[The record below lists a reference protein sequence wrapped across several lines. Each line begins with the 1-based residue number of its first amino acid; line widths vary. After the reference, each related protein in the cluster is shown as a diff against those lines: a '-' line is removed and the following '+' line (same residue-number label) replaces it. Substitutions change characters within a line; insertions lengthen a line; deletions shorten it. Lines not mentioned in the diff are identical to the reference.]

1 MTDRPPVVDDEKR
14 DPESLAW
21 GRGSVSV
28 RQEGL
33 LGAGASVL
41 WAVQLGPRSDC
52 CQPVDNLTWL
62 DFVLAGIA
70 GIAAAVSIVRAFQA
84 RTARKDAAAARTEAQ
99 ESGRAAQEAADAANT
114 SRREATGALTQIA
127 DLMMERAEA
136 ESGWVVESRGG
147 GHLVWDVTN
156 RTGRALMAHL
166 DIREQG
172 PARLMDPMD
181 SLFET
186 RVEPGESLHF
196 KWERRGPAAPLVARV
211 NVIWSTAP
219 KNSLR
224 HGAAWVESD
233 GTEERERITP
243 LRVVWPDS

>member
-1 MTDRPPVVDDEKR
+1 MFLLRGFPGCDVSQLLWRIARP
-14 DPESLAW
+14 
-21 GRGSVSV
+21 GRTRS
-28 RQEGL
+28 RL
-33 LGAGASVL
+33 F
-41 WAVQLGPRSDC
+41 PRY

-70 GIAAAVSIVRAFQA
+70 AIAAGVSIVQALQA
-84 RTARKDAAAARTEAQ
+84 RSARKDAAAARTEAQ
-99 ESGRAAQEAADAANT
+99 ESGRAAQEAADAANA
-114 SRREATGALTQIA
+114 SRSEASGALTQIA
-127 DLMMERAEA
+127 DLMRERAEA
-136 ESGWVVESRGG
+136 EPGWLVQSQGG

-156 RTGRALMAHL
+156 RTGRAVIAHL
-166 DIREQG
+166 DIPEQG

-181 SLFET
+181 SLFES

-219 KNSLR
+219 KNAWHR
-224 HGAAWVESD
+224 GAVWPESD

-243 LRVVWPDS
+243 LRVEWPTS